1 MRFRTITAATMEAAM
16 AQVRTT
22 LGPGAIILNS
32 ECGNNGNV
40 TLRVAVEHEHAGNA
54 PATHHAAEQQPEFLQ
69 EYLDGADVDILNL
82 IGTALAFH
90 RAPQTINAVL
100 LQALEAVEAYDPV
113 QALAAALETRYGFA
127 PLASLPV
134 RPVLLMG
141 PAGAGKTVTAAK
153 LAARS
158 VLAGHKTVLI
168 TTDLVRTGGA
178 NQLAEYAGKMKV
190 PLYRAADATGLT
202 ALLEVWDSQTCCI
215 IDTTGTSPYN
225 LSELRSLKNLVM
237 AIDCDPVLVL
247 PAGGDSVEACEIVNL
262 FSGLGAR
269 GLIITKLDVTR
280 RLGSILSALEA
291 AAMVLHH
298 VSITPYVANGLA
310 PINAAA
316 LARLLLEDPT
326 EHESFIDLEY
336 AAQ

>member
-1 MRFRTITAATMEAAM
+1 MRFRTITAPTMEAAM

-32 ECGNNGNV
+32 ECGRNGNV
-40 TLRVAVEHEHAGNA
+40 TLRVAVEHEQVGGTQ
-54 PATHHAAEQQPEFLQ
+54 ATHHADAQQPDFL
-69 EYLDGADVDILNL
+69 DRAGGDFLNF
-82 IGTALAFH
+82 IETALAFH
-90 RAPQTINAVL
+90 RAPQTINAVI
-100 LQALEAVEAYDPV
+100 LQTLEAVEAYDAV

-127 PLASLPV
+127 PLAPLPV
-134 RPVLLMG
+134 RPILLMG

-168 TTDLVRTGGA
+168 TTDFVRTGGA
-178 NQLAEYAGKMKV
+178 NQLAEYADKMNV
-190 PLYRAADATGLT
+190 PLYRAADAEALT
-202 ALLEVWDSQTCCI
+202 ALSEVWGSETCCI

-225 LSELRSLKNLVM
+225 LNELRSLKNLVM
-237 AIDCDPVLVL
+237 AIDCDPILVL
-247 PAGGDSVEACEIVNL
+247 SAGGDSVEACEIVNL

-269 GLIITKLDVTR
+269 GLIITKLDATR

-298 VSITPYVANGLA
+298 VSITPYVANGLV

-326 EHESFIDLEY
+326 EHESFVDLEY